1 MPPPKG
7 SKKKLQ
13 KIKIPVAVQNA
24 VVKRLRKP
32 DVRNIILKHGL
43 NRSSENKIAHRLESP
58 LNLSKLSNTI
68 IAEQKLEQKI
78 KMSDQRFKMVERSV
92 KLSLLV
98 AIPVMIALFVNKL
111 KKDVGVYV
119 NKRITNIGTQLGNI
133 KQKGEKFIE
142 SSEVRNNFK
151 KGMKEFAQFQLPD
164 IIRKKPPPP
173 PTRRWRNWAL
183 GKPKPT
189 ASSPKR
195 ESPKITRTNNSNNTF
210 LNAND
215 RNFGNR

>member
-1 MPPPKG
+1 
-7 SKKKLQ
+7 
-13 KIKIPVAVQNA
+13 
-24 VVKRLRKP
+24 
-32 DVRNIILKHGL
+32 
-43 NRSSENKIAHRLESP
+43 
-58 LNLSKLSNTI
+58 
-68 IAEQKLEQKI
+68 
-78 KMSDQRFKMVERSV
+78 MSDQRFKMVERSV